1 MLKDKLS
8 EGFILAPGIYD
19 ALTGLI
25 AAKAGAE
32 AIYLSGASI
41 AYTRFGRSDIGLVSV
56 SEVHDTLAAITDRI
70 DIPVIVDAD
79 TGFGNALNVQRT
91 VRQFERVGASAI
103 QLEDQSFPKR
113 CGHLAGKTLVSK
125 NEMVGKIKASLDAR
139 KNENTLIIARTDA
152 LAANL
157 ITSDVDETDASF
169 VLGERTTE
177 GFFKVKNGPEAA
189 ISRGLSYAPYADL
202 VWCETGTPDIGYAK
216 DFADA
221 IREKYPDKLL
231 AYNCSPSF
239 NWKKS
244 LSDNEIETFQEQLS
258 SFGYKFQFITLA
270 GFHALNTSMFEL
282 ASKYKGGNMSA
293 YVELQQKE
301 FAMEKDGFTSVKHQ
315 REVGA
320 GYFDTVSTIISEG
333 DASTLALTGSTEEEQ
348 F

>member
-32 AIYLSGASI
+32 AVYLSGASI

-139 KNENTLIIARTDA
+139 KNENTVIIARTDA
-152 LAANL
+152 RAVEGLDAAFDRAAAYRDAGADILFIEAPQSLEEMKNITATFGNELPLLANMVEGGKTP
-157 ITSDVDETDASF
+157 IASA
-169 VLGERTTE
+169 TE
-177 GFFKVKNGPEAA
+177 LE
-189 ISRGLSYAPYADL
+189 
-202 VWCETGTPDIGYAK
+202 DIGYHL
-216 DFADA
+216 A
-221 IREKYPDKLL
+221 IFP
-231 AYNCSPSF
+231 
-239 NWKKS
+239 
-244 LSDNEIETFQEQLS
+244 
-258 SFGYKFQFITLA
+258 
-270 GFHALNTSMFEL
+270 
-282 ASKYKGGNMSA
+282 GGAVRAIAHHLSA
-293 YVELQQKE
+293 YYSGLLRDGNNKKFSEKMYDFDGLNEVIGTKE
-301 FAMEKDGFTSVKHQ
+301 
-315 REVGA
+315 
-320 GYFDTVSTIISEG
+320 I
-333 DASTLALTGSTEEEQ
+333 LAQGIKYE
-348 F
+348 

>member
-1 MLKDKLS
+1 MLKNKLS

-32 AIYLSGASI
+32 AVYLSGASI

-139 KNENTLIIARTDA
+139 KNENTVIIARTDA
-152 LAANL
+152 RAVEGLDAAFDRAAAYRDAGADILFIEAPQSLEEMKNITATFGNELPLLANMVEGGKTP
-157 ITSDVDETDASF
+157 ITSA
-169 VLGERTTE
+169 TE
-177 GFFKVKNGPEAA
+177 LE
-189 ISRGLSYAPYADL
+189 
-202 VWCETGTPDIGYAK
+202 DIGYHLAIFPGGAVRAIAHHLSAYYSGLLRDGNNK
-216 DFADA
+216 KFSEKMYDFNGLNEV
-221 IREKYPDKLL
+221 IGTKELL
-231 AYNCSPSF
+231 AQG
-239 NWKKS
+239 KKY
-244 LSDNEIETFQEQLS
+244 E
-258 SFGYKFQFITLA
+258 
-270 GFHALNTSMFEL
+270 
-282 ASKYKGGNMSA
+282 
-293 YVELQQKE
+293 
-301 FAMEKDGFTSVKHQ
+301 
-315 REVGA
+315 
-320 GYFDTVSTIISEG
+320 
-333 DASTLALTGSTEEEQ
+333 
-348 F
+348 

>member
-32 AIYLSGASI
+32 AVYLSGASI

-70 DIPVIVDAD
+70 DMPVIVDAD

-139 KNENTLIIARTDA
+139 KNENTVIIARTDA
-152 LAANL
+152 RAVEGLDAAFDRAAAYRDAGADILFIEAPQSLEEMKNITATFGNELPLLANMVEGGKTP
-157 ITSDVDETDASF
+157 IASA
-169 VLGERTTE
+169 TE
-177 GFFKVKNGPEAA
+177 LE
-189 ISRGLSYAPYADL
+189 
-202 VWCETGTPDIGYAK
+202 DIGYHLAIFPGGAVRAIAHHLSAYYSGLLRDGNNK
-216 DFADA
+216 KFSEKMYDFDGLNEV
-221 IREKYPDKLL
+221 IGTKELL
-231 AYNCSPSF
+231 AQG
-239 NWKKS
+239 KKY
-244 LSDNEIETFQEQLS
+244 E
-258 SFGYKFQFITLA
+258 
-270 GFHALNTSMFEL
+270 
-282 ASKYKGGNMSA
+282 
-293 YVELQQKE
+293 
-301 FAMEKDGFTSVKHQ
+301 
-315 REVGA
+315 
-320 GYFDTVSTIISEG
+320 
-333 DASTLALTGSTEEEQ
+333 
-348 F
+348 